1 MNKSSDDNPLWF
13 DVPDINH
20 DGKIDPVERELEYDM
35 FELEEDERSHALSDD
50 DEFIWDIDELD
61 DDDDDDDD
69 DEIWGIKEPD
79 DDDEDDDG
87 NNIWGIDELDEE
99 DDDEEDDDGN
109 NIWGMD
115 ELDDDDEEDD
125 GDDDKPFSVAV
136 KVTLGGIMEDDTSGY
151 DTIPISFSLPFRF
164 TGHESQFLLR
174 ESDFPNERTYDAAFT
189 LCSLN
194 QSTAYISDSR
204 KRDAEI
210 EKCKKILF
218 PETIAAKY
226 LTVDYGFLYAQ
237 AVRENFELPIDVPD
251 EDKHPVTSFYNLF
264 IELAEEDTALA
275 VRTWVWCVKEFGPYK
290 EYMNGKTDLY
300 YRIISN
306 SRDFPPEFMDLA
318 VAEMSG
324 NPEFRRSVLTENPE
338 FSCPFRYVAHALK
351 KGDFDAA
358 EAIYRAAVEFPDV
371 KGTSLEYFID
381 KIISECYSPDE
392 LETMEAFKF
401 HILPII
407 ALSKNKR
414 IQRLYPEFEKRVN
427 DHIRFA
433 EVSLE
438 KYQYSRRFSWRR
450 DCPDGSKYGL
460 NPLKFETEEEYR
472 GALLKRKYG
481 WRTWQWN
488 IDGAEKY
495 GLDITAY
502 ETPEEFGAVLDE
514 KRRQERET
522 DAVKRA
528 KEKAEEKRRMAAS
541 DPKAEADMAVYTFC
555 GVMFA
560 GGNTVYYYRTDD
572 DSINIGDMVIVPVGE
587 DERELAAEVVSIER
601 HRRKTAPYP
610 VDMAKFIL
618 RRKEEE
624 DMQ

>member
-1 MNKSSDDNPLWF
+1 MNKSSDDNPMWF

-20 DGKIDPVERELEYDM
+20 DGKIDPVERELEYDL
-35 FELEEDERSHALSDD
+35 FELEEDEGSHALSDD
-50 DEFIWDIDELD
+50 DEFIWDINELD
-61 DDDDDDDD
+61 DDD
-69 DEIWGIKEPD
+69 G
-79 DDDEDDDG
+79 DEDDDG
-87 NNIWGIDELDEE
+87 GDIWGIDELD
-99 DDDEEDDDGN
+99 N
-109 NIWGMD
+109 
-115 ELDDDDEEDD
+115 DDDDEDNDDD
-125 GDDDKPFSVAV
+125 GDDDIWDIDEHDDDDDDDAGDKPFSVAV
-136 KVTLGGIMEDDTSGY
+136 KVTLGGSTENDTSGH

-164 TGHESQFLLR
+164 TGYESSLLLR
-174 ESDFPNERTYDAAFT
+174 KSDFPNERTYDAAIA
-189 LCSLN
+189 LCALN
-194 QSTAYISDSR
+194 QGTAYISESR
-204 KRDAEI
+204 NHDTEI
-210 EKCKKILF
+210 EKCKMILY

-237 AVRENFELPIDVPD
+237 AVKENFALPIDVPD

-275 VRTWVWCVKEFGPYK
+275 VKTWVWCVKEFGPYK
-290 EYMNGKTDLY
+290 EYMKGKMELY

-318 VAEMSG
+318 VAEMSE
-324 NPEFRRSVLTENPE
+324 NPEFRRGVLTENTE

-358 EAIYRAAVEFPDV
+358 EAIYRDAVEFPDV

-381 KIISECYSPDE
+381 KIISECYSPDG

-407 ALSKNKR
+407 ALSENKR

-433 EVSLE
+433 ETSLE

-460 NPLKFETEEEYR
+460 NPLNFETDEEYR
-472 GALLKRKYG
+472 SALLNRKYG
-481 WRTWQWN
+481 WRTWRWN

-495 GLDITAY
+495 GLDVTAY
-502 ETPEEFGAVLDE
+502 ETHEEFVAALDE
-514 KRRQERET
+514 KRRQAREA

-528 KEKAEEKRRMAAS
+528 KEKAEEKRRQAAS
-541 DPKAEADMAVYTFC
+541 DPKSETDMTVYTFC

-560 GGNTVYYYRTDD
+560 GGNTVYHYRTDD
-572 DSINIGDMVIVPVGE
+572 DSIDIGDMVIVPVGE
-587 DERELAAEVVSIER
+587 DERELAAEVVSVER

-610 VDMAKFIL
+610 VDRAKFIL
-618 RRKEEE
+618 RRKEKE
-624 DMQ
+624 DAK